1 MCHMQLIINTLN
13 QFVSYGLIQAFS
25 CDEEISKAQTLETII
40 GIWWVSYKVL
50 YVFRRSQKNGT
61 NVEEKSNVER
71 RRGTGKTRFLHS
83 AAADIDPFRLSLHR
97 SKSDIIKIF
106 WNLLFVDFRK
116 RPVETRS
123 SKAVHF
129 KLCFYA
135 EVFRRVFSDRARWHT
150 QERAKRSLYENLI
163 LRIHYLGLWTPIF
176 WLTKKTI
183 HAHFGQLFLLW
194 ERWFQT
200 AKSKFYDDV
209 ESWTGTRS

>member
-1 MCHMQLIINTLN
+1 MTRKSLRRRLWRLLLVFDEFHTKFFII
-13 QFVSYGLIQAFS
+13 I
-25 CDEEISKAQTLETII
+25 
-40 GIWWVSYKVL
+40 
-50 YVFRRSQKNGT
+50 FRRSQKNGT

-176 WLTKKTI
+176 LTHKKDNSCSFWPTVSTMRTMI
-183 HAHFGQLFLLW
+183 SNG
-194 ERWFQT
+194 
-200 AKSKFYDDV
+200 KK
-209 ESWTGTRS
+209 